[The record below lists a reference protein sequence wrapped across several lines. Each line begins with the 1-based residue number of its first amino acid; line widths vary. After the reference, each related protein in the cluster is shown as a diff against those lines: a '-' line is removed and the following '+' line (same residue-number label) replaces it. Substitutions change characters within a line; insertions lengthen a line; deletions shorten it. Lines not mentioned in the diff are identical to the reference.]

1 MKQRGKPGE
10 EPEAGPIEGGRNG
23 ATVGGTRPLSAQKL
37 ITLLST
43 LGFFAIFSS
52 TMSKSPVLPLFLT
65 SMKAGTDI
73 VGLIAAI
80 SPIAGIVF
88 SFPVGLLADRMGKKR
103 LLVVAASVFATAPLL
118 YLIAPSALWL
128 IPIRFFHGIAT
139 AILGPVSSAIILAE
153 YRETKGEKLGIYSSA
168 TLVGRSLAPMVGGA
182 IMSLFASL
190 QGGWNFRIVYVGT
203 FLLALPVLALSL
215 AMPKDGVG
223 AAGMEKLGLR
233 DFFTS
238 LATFLGNRRL
248 SATALV
254 EAATYFVYGA
264 FETYLPLFLQK
275 SGLPTYQ
282 IGFIFSLQIL
292 AMALSKPLFGKLS
305 DNIDR
310 RMQVLIGIIAL
321 GAAFALIPLAGGI
334 VAATLIGIV
343 FGLGLSF
350 STVAT
355 NTYVSDVADEERLG
369 ASMGALSSIMD
380 IGHSTG
386 PLVIGLII
394 ASYGMPIGFLAGFG
408 VCLASAVLFA
418 SLALGRRGRGRE
430 RGRGQGDQ

>member
-1 MKQRGKPGE
+1 MAKSQGGNEKGYEAPTKVTAAPGVD
-10 EPEAGPIEGGRNG
+10 G
-23 ATVGGTRPLSAQKL
+23 SKL
-37 ITLLST
+37 IGLLST

-65 SMKAGTDI
+65 SMKAGAEI

-88 SFPVGLLADRMGKKR
+88 SFPVGLLADRVGKKR
-103 LLVVAASVFATAPLL
+103 MLVAAASVFATAPLL
-118 YLIAPSALWL
+118 YLVAPSALWL

-139 AILGPVSSAIILAE
+139 AILGPVSSAIILSE
-153 YRETKGEKLGIYSSA
+153 YRESKGAKLGIYSSA
-168 TLVGRSLAPMVGGA
+168 TLVGRSLAPVVGGA
-182 IMSLFASL
+182 VMSLFVSL
-190 QGGWNFRIVYVGT
+190 QEGWNFRVVYVGT
-203 FLLALPVLALSL
+203 FLLALPVLALAL
-215 AMPKDGVG
+215 AMPKDRVG
-223 AAGMEKLGLR
+223 AAAMEKLGLR
-233 DFFTS
+233 DFFAS
-238 LATFLGNRRL
+238 LAAFLGNRRL

-254 EAATYFVYGA
+254 EAATYFVYGG

-310 RMQVLIGIIAL
+310 RMQVLGGIVAL

-334 VAATLIGIV
+334 VAATVVGIV

-355 NTYVSDVADEERLG
+355 NTYVSDVADEEKLG

-380 IGHSTG
+380 IGHSSG
-386 PLVIGLII
+386 PLVIGIII
-394 ASYGMPIGFLAGFG
+394 AQAGMPIGFLAGFG
-408 VCLASAVLFA
+408 VCLVSAALFA
-418 SLALGRRGRGRE
+418 IMAFGGRQRREALR
-430 RGRGQGDQ
+430 